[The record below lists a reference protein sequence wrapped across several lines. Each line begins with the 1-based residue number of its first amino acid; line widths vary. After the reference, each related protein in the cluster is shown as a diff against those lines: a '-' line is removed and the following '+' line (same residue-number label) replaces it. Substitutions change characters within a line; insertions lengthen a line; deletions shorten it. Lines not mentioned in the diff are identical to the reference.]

1 VIIMFGS
8 VDGGLTLVLKE
19 KEELD
24 TFFNL
29 EEITTL
35 VSLNHSMVVS
45 GVVPDATFNLMD
57 SALIM
62 LPAAQVAIALLKT
75 TNGD

>member
-1 VIIMFGS
+1 MFGS